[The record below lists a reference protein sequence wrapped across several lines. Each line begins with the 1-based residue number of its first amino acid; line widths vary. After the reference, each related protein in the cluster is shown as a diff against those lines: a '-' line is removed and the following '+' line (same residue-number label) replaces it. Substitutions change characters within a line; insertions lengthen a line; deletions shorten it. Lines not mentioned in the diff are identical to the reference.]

1 MMTHLTTYQMGTS
14 NQVKK
19 RYFGSKWLGASS
31 KMGHLIKLNKMK
43 NILGQ
48 DGN

>member
-1 MMTHLTTYQMGTS
+1 MYQMGTS
-14 NQVKK
+14 SQVKK
-19 RYFGSKWLGASS
+19 KTVGYKWLLGTN
-31 KMGHLIKLNKMK
+31 KMGHLIKLNKLK